1 MVVMILYMRNHLE
14 QKQIEQISKD
24 ATAYFSEEMLTL
36 ETFQKTEKVTEFLNQ
51 KQLLDLACM
60 DVMKEEDI
68 HLIKKVRDQY
78 LQSEILLI
86 ADSRISPM
94 EYLTPEVRAASLLLK
109 PYEEKQCK
117 QVLYQFFRSFYQSRG
132 GTEEKDALILEN
144 RDGKTKIPFH
154 LIYYI
159 EVRERKLFIRLR
171 DKEYSKYDSLENI
184 LKILPESFLQCHRS
198 FVFNTEYF
206 DSVKLS
212 ENMIRLEQDIFVPLS
227 RSFKPKIKE
236 FVHGLHRV

>member
-1 MVVMILYMRNHLE
+1 MTVMILYMRNLLE
-14 QKQIEQISKD
+14 QKRMEQISKD
-24 ATAYFSEEMLTL
+24 ATAYFSEEILTI
-36 ETFQKTEKVTEFLNQ
+36 EKFQKAETAAEFLEG

-60 DVMKEEDI
+60 EVMKAEDI
-68 HLIKKVRDQY
+68 QLIKKVRNFY
-78 LQSEILLI
+78 MQSEILLI

-94 EYLTPEVRAASLLLK
+94 EYLTPEIRAASLLLR
-109 PYEEKQCK
+109 PYEEKQCR
-117 QVLYQFFRSFYQSRG
+117 QVLHHFFRSFYQNR
-132 GTEEKDALILEN
+132 TDADEKCSLILEN
-144 RDGKTKIPFH
+144 QDGKTKIPFH

-159 EVRERKLFIRLR
+159 EVRERKLFIRLQN
-171 DKEYSKYDSLENI
+171 KEYSRYDSLENI
-184 LKILPESFLQCHRS
+184 LKILPDSFLQCHRS

-212 ENMIRLEQDIFVPLS
+212 ENRIRLEHDIFVPLS